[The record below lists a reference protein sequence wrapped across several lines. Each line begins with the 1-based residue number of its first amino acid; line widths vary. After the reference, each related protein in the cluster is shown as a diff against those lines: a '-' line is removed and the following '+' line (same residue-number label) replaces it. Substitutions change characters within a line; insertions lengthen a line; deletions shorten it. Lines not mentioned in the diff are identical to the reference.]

1 MSHYDGT
8 YMYHENLSNTWSSTH
23 QKVKQHWGWV
33 EKSVAC
39 KKMLKVQSTQ
49 TKLANVIIVSR

>member
-1 MSHYDGT
+1 MSHYDGA

-33 EKSVAC
+33 EKGVAC
-39 KKMLKVQSTQ
+39 KKMC
-49 TKLANVIIVSR
+49 VS